1 MCIRNLHRT
10 LHDYMSPPLRSIC
23 LCASVAWGM
32 GMSPAYL
39 TVIREG
45 QRLASLSVGLIL
57 GARLAVGRNSSG
69 GLERLLLVT
78 NEPLR

>member
-1 MCIRNLHRT
+1 M
-10 LHDYMSPPLRSIC
+10 HDYMSPLLRSIC
-23 LCASVAWGM
+23 LCVSVAWGM

-57 GARLAVGRNSSG
+57 GARLAAGRDSPV